1 MIKVVSNENMRKSDK
16 FTIENKISSRE
27 LMFKAGKAIYESVS
41 WKGKIGICCG
51 SGNNAGDGYV
61 LASLLKE
68 NNYDVDII
76 ILSEKFSDDGKYY
89 FDLAL
94 EKCVKII
101 YLNDDY
107 NKDLFKEYD
116 ILVDCIFGTGF
127 KNELTGKYKDV
138 ISKINESKKYVV
150 SVDINSGLNGD
161 NGLASLCVHS
171 NLTVSIGYYKTGHFL
186 NMAKDVMKAKINR
199 EIGIEL
205 IENAYELIEE
215 NDIKKLF
222 LERKNYSNKSTYG
235 YIALMGGSKDYS
247 GSIRL
252 SLMANCAMRS
262 GAGVVTVAVPES
274 IEAVLSSKILES
286 TILCMKDLD
295 GHIKFDKE
303 TLDKI
308 IAKNRVIAFGMGI
321 KNNQDTKESLEY
333 LLENYSKTLIIDADG
348 LNALAESNSNLLQ
361 NAKCKVILTP
371 HIKEFSRLTKLEIK
385 EINQNPVAHAI
396 YYAKNNKVI
405 ILLKGPTTIIT
416 DGEKV
421 YLVDKGCAG
430 MATAGSGDVLS
441 GILAAIAS
449 YNENDLLL
457 ATAGAAYIN
466 GLAGE
471 LAQEEYG
478 DISMIAS
485 DTVNKIGKAIKMV
498 RTCTNINK

>member
-1 MIKVVSNENMRKSDK
+1 
-16 FTIENKISSRE
+16 
-27 LMFKAGKAIYESVS
+27 
-41 WKGKIGICCG
+41 
-51 SGNNAGDGYV
+51 
-61 LASLLKE
+61 
-68 NNYDVDII
+68 
-76 ILSEKFSDDGKYY
+76 
-89 FDLAL
+89 
-94 EKCVKII
+94 
-101 YLNDDY
+101 
-107 NKDLFKEYD
+107 
-116 ILVDCIFGTGF
+116 
-127 KNELTGKYKDV
+127 
-138 ISKINESKKYVV
+138 
-150 SVDINSGLNGD
+150 
-161 NGLASLCVHS
+161 
-171 NLTVSIGYYKTGHFL
+171 
-186 NMAKDVMKAKINR
+186 MAKDVMKTKINR

-205 IENAYELIEE
+205 IENAYELIEA
-215 NDIKKLF
+215 NDIKNLF
-222 LERKNYSNKSTYG
+222 LKRKNYSNKSTYG
-235 YIALMGGSKDYS
+235 YIALIGGSKDYS

-274 IEAVLSSKILES
+274 IETVLSPKILES
-286 TILCMKDLD
+286 TILCMKDID

-303 TLDKI
+303 VLDKI
-308 IAKNRVIAFGMGI
+308 MAKNRVIAFGMGI

-333 LLENYSKTLIIDADG
+333 LLENYNKTLIIDADG

-371 HIKEFSRLTKLEIK
+371 HIKEFSRLTKLEINV
-385 EINQNPVAHAI
+385 INQNPVINAA
-396 YYAKNNKVI
+396 YYAKSNKVI
-405 ILLKGPTTIIT
+405 VLLKGPTTIIT

-441 GILAAIAS
+441 GILASIAS

-498 RTCTNINK
+498 RTCTNLNK